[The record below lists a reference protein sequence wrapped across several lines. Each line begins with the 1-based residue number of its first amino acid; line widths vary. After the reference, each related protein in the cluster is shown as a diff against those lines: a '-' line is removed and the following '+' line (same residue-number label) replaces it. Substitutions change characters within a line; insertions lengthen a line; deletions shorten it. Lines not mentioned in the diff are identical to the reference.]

1 MTQPI
6 SAVITGR
13 QLYTIS
19 SDASAREAAQYL
31 EGKDVGAV
39 AVVDDGA
46 LKGILSERDLV
57 QRIIAAGADPNTV
70 TVAQIMT
77 ANPVT
82 MQTSK
87 TLADALEVLRGRKFR
102 HLPVME
108 GDTLVGML
116 SVRDLY
122 AAMKSELEDDL
133 HEREALI
140 FGLPQL

>member
-6 SAVITGR
+6 STVIQGR
-13 QLYTIS
+13 QLYTIAS
-19 SDASAREAAQYL
+19 SATAREAAQYL
-31 EGKDVGAV
+31 EGKEVGAV
-39 AVVDDGA
+39 AVVDGGE

-57 QRIIAAGADPNTV
+57 QRIIAVGADAGKV
-70 TVAQIMT
+70 KVAEIMT

-82 MQTSK
+82 MQTGK
-87 TLADALEVLRGRKFR
+87 TLADALDVLRGSKFR
-102 HLPVME
+102 HLPVMD
-108 GDTLVGML
+108 GKTLVGML

-122 AAMKSELEDDL
+122 VAIKNELEDDL

>member
-6 SAVITGR
+6 STVIQGR
-13 QLYTIS
+13 QLYTIAS
-19 SDASAREAAQYL
+19 SATAREAAQYL
-31 EGKDVGAV
+31 EGKEVGAV
-39 AVVDDGA
+39 AVVDGGE

-57 QRIIAAGADPNTV
+57 QRIIAVGADAGKV
-70 TVAQIMT
+70 KVAEIMT

-82 MQTSK
+82 MQAGK
-87 TLADALEVLRGRKFR
+87 TLADALDVLRGSKFR
-102 HLPVME
+102 HLPVMD
-108 GDTLVGML
+108 GKTLVGML

-122 AAMKSELEDDL
+122 VAIKNELEDDL